1 MLIQPANALKL
12 SRHTGRDSRQA
23 ILPDALRVN
32 ANLFLT
38 DLCRYPGRRDVK
50 VLRHPWLLGSCRAIL
65 RASANPL
72 PADWS
77 GNPLVPQ
84 RVCRNDE
91 SLYCSQNRPNSV
103 GWVSLIERNP
113 TIEGQRVGLR
123 SVPFMPFRVNP
134 TYETIPPSKPRLKPC
149 RPAG

>member
-12 SRHTGRDSRQA
+12 SRHTGMDSRQA

-50 VLRHPWLLGSCRAIL
+50 VLCHPWLLGSCWAILPGTL

-77 GNPLVPQ
+77 GNP
-84 RVCRNDE
+84 CRNDE

-103 GWVSLIERNP
+103 GLVSSIERNP

>member
-12 SRHTGRDSRQA
+12 SRHTVMDSHQA

-32 ANLFLT
+32 ADLFLT

-50 VLRHPWLLGSCRAIL
+50 GLRHPWLLGSCRAILPGTL

-77 GNPLVPQ
+77 GNP
-84 RVCRNDE
+84 CRNDE
-91 SLYCSQNRPNSV
+91 SLYCSQNWPNSV
-103 GWVSLIERNP
+103 GWVSSIERNP
-113 TIEGQRVGLR
+113 TIEGQRIDLR
-123 SVPFMPFRVNP
+123 SKAMNPSPRQGLPGSSMQGCEHAQEVNP
-134 TYETIPPSKPRLKPC
+134 C
-149 RPAG
+149 